1 MRSFLLAAV
10 MLGVVSGARAADLPD
25 FLRGSYSP
33 PAPRVNWEGWYVG
46 GQVGYTSSNI
56 DLTNA
61 PQTQTNFL
69 LRNSVI
75 QAPVAQLGLFSAE
88 HAQANGFGA
97 FVGRNYQWDD
107 IVYGLEANYIFLNN
121 LSASAQSQLARR
133 FDNPGG
139 QTPPAGHTDRFDVTL
154 TGAASLQIKDVTTFR
169 GRVGWA
175 TGNFLPYAFGGL
187 AIGRLAVARSVTVL
201 ANEFDVFDG
210 VGSGG
215 TPIHTETLL
224 SSQLLSQGEVRGNN
238 YTAGYT
244 FGLGTEM
251 LLFGNVFARVEW
263 EYVKFL
269 SVKDITSDMNSAR
282 IGIGYR
288 F

>member
-1 MRSFLLAAV
+1 MRRLLLAAV
-10 MLGVVSGARAADLPD
+10 MLGTVSVARAADLPD
-25 FLRGSYSP
+25 FLRGGYSP

-61 PQTQTNFL
+61 PQTQTTFL

-97 FVGRNYQWDD
+97 FGGRNYQWED

-121 LSASAQSQLARR
+121 LSASATASLARR
-133 FDNPGG
+133 IDNPGG
-139 QTPPAGHTDRFDVTL
+139 QILPANHTDRFNVTL

-187 AIGRLAVARSVTVL
+187 AIGRMAVARSVTVI

-210 VGSGG
+210 VDFGG
-215 TPIHTETLL
+215 NPIHTETLL
-224 SSQLLSQGEVRGNN
+224 SSQRLSQGEVRGNN

-251 LLFGNVFARVEW
+251 LLFRNVFARVEW